1 MDRDEGAQSVAQVEG
16 FFSDALGRGEDP
28 EVSFEQ
34 AEASMKLGCKETTT
48 YTSREVY
55 QGDTRHKDGGTW
67 YLSFHPERAVGDSE
81 MECTA
86 SWSAKGGGYIV
97 ALTVSEESILRR
109 VFELQTTIK
118 RDLLLSV
125 IAVSIIVAALA
136 SGMAVVAARIAQQ
149 TVTPIR
155 SLREVTKRL
164 NLRMAGDVVE
174 MLTAESVDEMLE
186 GKANSP
192 ELEQLMEVRLN
203 EL

>member
-1 MDRDEGAQSVAQVEG
+1 
-16 FFSDALGRGEDP
+16 
-28 EVSFEQ
+28 
-34 AEASMKLGCKETTT
+34 MKLGCKETTT

-136 SGMAVVAARIAQQ
+136 FGMAVVAARIAQQ

-155 SLREVTKRL
+155 TLREMTKRL
-164 NLRMAGDVVE
+164 NDRMAGGDDEEHTLGEDVK
-174 MLTAESVDEMLE
+174 MLTSESVDEMLE

-192 ELEQLMEVRLN
+192 ELEQLMEVRVNDLYIY
-203 EL
+203 EF